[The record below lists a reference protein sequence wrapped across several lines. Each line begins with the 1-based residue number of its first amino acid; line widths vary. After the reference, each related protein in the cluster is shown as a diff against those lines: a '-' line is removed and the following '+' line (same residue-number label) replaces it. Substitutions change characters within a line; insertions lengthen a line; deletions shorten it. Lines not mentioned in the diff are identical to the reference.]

1 MPEQPH
7 STLPTVRDTSWVM
20 LGTFLF
26 LFIVPQ
32 LMNGVSNKLQMLILE
47 LLTVAPVLV
56 FVIRKKFSVLET
68 FRFRPIGWRVAA
80 ASLAIGAGLSVVTDE
95 IDRLVEF
102 ILPMPEEIRRSLT
115 DVMTAH
121 SAADFALLVLAVVV
135 AASIAEEMLFRGFL
149 QGALERSM
157 DVTKAVLLSAFIFTL
172 LHFNPWWL
180 IDILVAGVFLG
191 VMSWKS
197 RSLWPCVI
205 VHAVNNGLG
214 IVFVH
219 VDESRMGWY
228 LIGGHVSPIWVAAG
242 VGIIY
247 VGFRWF
253 YRTID
258 EGRLTNQ
265 GNRL

>member
-1 MPEQPH
+1 
-7 STLPTVRDTSWVM
+7 
-20 LGTFLF
+20 
-26 LFIVPQ
+26 
-32 LMNGVSNKLQMLILE
+32 
-47 LLTVAPVLV
+47 
-56 FVIRKKFSVLET
+56 VIKKKFPIAEV
-68 FRFRPIGWRVAA
+68 FRFRPIGWKIAGV
-80 ASLAIGAGLSVVTDE
+80 SVAIGAGLSVVTDE

-102 ILPMPEEIRRSLT
+102 ILPMPEEIRRSLQ

-121 SAADFALLVLAVVV
+121 SVVDVALLILAVVIV
-135 AASIAEEMLFRGFL
+135 ASIAEEMLFRGFL

-180 IDILVAGVFLG
+180 IDILIAGVFLG

-197 RSLWPCVI
+197 QSLWPCVI

-228 LIGGHVSPIWVAAG
+228 LVGRHVSPIWVALG
-242 VGIIY
+242 VG
-247 VGFRWF
+247 VLWMGFKWF

-258 EGRLTNQ
+258 EEKLHNLV
-265 GNRL
+265 NRQ